1 MLFSLPEMPSP
12 GPSFCL
18 ISFYL
23 FSNNLS
29 QKIFP
34 LILWFTPYPERN
46 SFLLCVSKILVAASP
61 TLAQEFEEGDCTSSG
76 PHLAY
81 GPHLEHVAL
90 ALSVL
95 KLSSKVTANNL
106 PSSHPNEHFWVLL
119 SSELSEVSISWAP
132 LPASWTPVGLWFQG
146 YLTFLECSS
155 LKFSFL
161 TTVTAS
167 SFLTVMAIPVSPQP
181 PFFGPVVLNWGSSKS
196 EDRPY
201 RCSQTSQKTMR
212 LGQNWEDSHSIHCL
226 IKGPMTKKKKK
237 KG

>member
-1 MLFSLPEMPSP
+1 MPSGSCLLFSDFSLPLVSKHTLAPTHYSWISKYCEAFHASISVKMLFSLPEMPSP
-12 GPSFCL
+12 GPSFCP

-106 PSSHPNEHFWVLL
+106 PSSHPNEHF
-119 SSELSEVSISWAP
+119 
-132 LPASWTPVGLWFQG
+132 
-146 YLTFLECSS
+146 
-155 LKFSFL
+155 
-161 TTVTAS
+161 
-167 SFLTVMAIPVSPQP
+167 
-181 PFFGPVVLNWGSSKS
+181 
-196 EDRPY
+196 
-201 RCSQTSQKTMR
+201 
-212 LGQNWEDSHSIHCL
+212 
-226 IKGPMTKKKKK
+226 
-237 KG
+237 